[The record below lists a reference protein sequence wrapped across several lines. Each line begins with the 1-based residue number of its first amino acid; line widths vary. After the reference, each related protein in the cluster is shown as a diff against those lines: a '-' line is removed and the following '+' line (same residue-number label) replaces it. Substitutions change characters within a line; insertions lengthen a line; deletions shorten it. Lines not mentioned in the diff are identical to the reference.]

1 MSKPG
6 EPVPLPDGT
15 PRDTDA
21 LHETLQF
28 HIKDC
33 PVCREAIAETGPRA
47 FGQRSKMCGEYFAL
61 VEYFSKGVEL

>member
-1 MSKPG
+1 MSRPG

-21 LHETLQF
+21 LHEAVQF

-33 PVCREAIAETGPRA
+33 RQCREAIASGGPRA
-47 FGQRSKMCGEYFAL
+47 FGQKSRMCAEYFQLIEFFA
-61 VEYFSKGVEL
+61 KGVEL